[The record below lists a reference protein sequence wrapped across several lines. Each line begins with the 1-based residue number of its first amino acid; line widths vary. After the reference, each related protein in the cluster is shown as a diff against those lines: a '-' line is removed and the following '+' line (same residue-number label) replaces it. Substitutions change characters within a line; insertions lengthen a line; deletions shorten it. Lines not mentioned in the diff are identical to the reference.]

1 MSQKYRVHPLL
12 LGEAEVGCALDVF
25 WGMTKDQGRVTVPVF
40 AFLIEDLTE
49 VDQNVGM
56 SCNRATR

>member
-12 LGEAEVGCALDVF
+12 HGEAEVGCALDVF

-40 AFLIEDLTE
+40 AFLIE
-49 VDQNVGM
+49 GGPIR
-56 SCNRATR
+56 S